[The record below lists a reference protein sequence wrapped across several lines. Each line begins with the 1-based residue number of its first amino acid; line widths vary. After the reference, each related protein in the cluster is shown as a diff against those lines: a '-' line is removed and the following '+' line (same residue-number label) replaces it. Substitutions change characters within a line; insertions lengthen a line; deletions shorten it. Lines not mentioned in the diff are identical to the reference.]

1 MTTLNLQR
9 NTEVY
14 VSTIDLAAGASA
26 ADMTSTNTWR
36 VEVLAGYAASRSA
49 ATQDITSLE
58 SGLNPDRST
67 QRFNTG
73 INPTEWNFQTYL
85 RPTGIISSASGNVRP
100 LADWFLWQGLM
111 SNTLAA
117 SGTGS
122 GAVLRSTWQ
131 DNGTFNTAARAGT
144 SNVAPHTSNF
154 ATAPE
159 YDFYIK
165 MDNVYYQIK
174 DATINEASVD
184 AAIDGIATT
193 SWSGFGSN
201 FIELTG
207 NARDNL
213 IQATTSA
220 NGVSSP
226 TTTTS
231 RHLQW
236 ANNNGVAA
244 AFIRNR
250 LSQIDLLH
258 TPQGGSSANNYTFP
272 VTGLG
277 FTYNNN
283 ISYLTPEEIATL
295 NTPIGQFTGS
305 KTITGNFTAYLRG
318 GGTNLSA
325 QFLRNISNDS
335 RTSIAQVSNAN
346 LRVGGNTAPFVA
358 FNMPAAQFNFPT
370 HSIEDVIGMSVEF
383 LAQEPTAL
391 RGTGSELVMVV
402 SAAS

>member
-14 VSTIDLAAGASA
+14 VSTVDLAAGASA

-36 VEVLAGYAASRSA
+36 VEVLAGYAASQSS

-67 QRFNTG
+67 QRFNTA

-85 RPTGIISSASGNVRP
+85 RPTGLVSTVSASGNVKP

-117 SGTGS
+117 IGVGS
-122 GAVLRSTWQ
+122 GAVQRSTWQ
-131 DNGTFNTAARAGT
+131 DNGTFSTAARAGT
-144 SNVAPHTSNF
+144 SNVSPHTSNF

-159 YDFYIK
+159 YDIYLK
-165 MDNVYYQIK
+165 MDNVFYQIK
-174 DATINEASVD
+174 NATVNEASVD

-193 SWSGFGSN
+193 SWSGFGTN

-207 NARDNL
+207 SARDNL

-220 NGVSSP
+220 NGVSSA
-226 TTTTS
+226 TVTSS
-231 RHLQW
+231 RHHQW
-236 ANNNGVAA
+236 ANNSGVAA

-250 LSQIDLLH
+250 LSSIDLRH
-258 TPQGGSSANNYTFP
+258 TPSGGSVSNYQFP

-277 FTYNNN
+277 ITYNNN
-283 ISYLTPEEIATL
+283 ISYLTPEEIAAL
-295 NTPIGQFTGS
+295 NSPIGQFTGS
-305 KTITGNFTAYLRG
+305 KSITGNFTAYLRG
-318 GGTNLSA
+318 GTDTSS
-325 QFLRNISNDS
+325 QFLRNIVADS

-346 LRVGGNTAPFVA
+346 LRVGGTTAPFVA
-358 FNMPAAQFNFPT
+358 FNMPAVQFNFPT
-370 HSIEDVIGMSVEF
+370 HSIEDVIGLSVEF
-383 LAQEPTAL
+383 LAQEPTAT
-391 RGTGSELVMVV
+391 RGTGSELTMFV
-402 SAAS
+402 SGVS